1 MALTVQFIFRGHAGS
16 KYRLLVINIQELQLL
31 NDEFFSCWSDYYFKT
46 FSHSIFSII
55 TRQNGIFFFSF
66 ESNQIFLIDFDP
78 LIMILIP
85 DFQVPEIFLNESSKN
100 TENAL
105 IEWLPK
111 ETTKYFPN
119 TKVYVV
125 SLDLS
130 LVFKTVFGIFLAPLV
145 YLKSVK

>member
-1 MALTVQFIFRGHAGS
+1 M
-16 KYRLLVINIQELQLL
+16 N
-31 NDEFFSCWSDYYFKT
+31 
-46 FSHSIFSII
+46 
-55 TRQNGIFFFSF
+55 
-66 ESNQIFLIDFDP
+66 
-78 LIMILIP
+78 LIP
-85 DFQVPEIFLNESSKN
+85 DFQVPEIILNESSKN